1 VHAALLVSEAGTI
14 LFAND
19 HACRL
24 LEYAPGELH
33 GLSVELLVPTRFRL
47 AHVGHRLRFTD
58 DRRRRPMGAGLQ
70 LSALCK
76 NDSELPVDISLIPV
90 QRGLETLVVVTIQ
103 ERPTLAG

>member
-1 VHAALLVSEAGTI
+1 
-14 LFAND
+14 
-19 HACRL
+19 
-24 LEYAPGELH
+24 
-33 GLSVELLVPTRFRL
+33 
-47 AHVGHRLRFTD
+47 
-58 DRRRRPMGAGLQ
+58 MGAGLQ